1 MCSWGPIP
9 WLLGAEV
16 FPLRARAKGMALST
30 SVNWISN
37 FIIAFI
43 TPPLFSALEGGYYFL
58 LLGFAAISFI
68 VVFFLYPETAGKTL
82 EELGQVFGDHVLP
95 VSVDAEEKGMPQAS
109 GVANVA
115 EPPEIIEAA
124 LSRSRSM
131 GPPTVDAAL
140 APASELTLAGI
151 QEKTSLKSGN
161 DSTIEHENPDDD
173 HDIEAADRRHEE
185 NSS

>member
-1 MCSWGPIP
+1 
-9 WLLGAEV
+9 
-16 FPLRARAKGMALST
+16 MALST

-43 TPPLFSALEGGYYFL
+43 TPPLFSALEGGYYFV
-58 LLGFAAISFI
+58 LLGFAAVSFV

-82 EELGQVFGDHVLP
+82 EELGGVFGDRVLP

-124 LSRSRSM
+124 LSHSRSV

-140 APASELTLAGI
+140 APASELTLASS
-151 QEKTSLKSGN
+151 QEEISLKN
-161 DSTIEHENPDDD
+161 DNDATTEAKKLDEGR
-173 HDIEAADRRHEE
+173 DIEATDREHGS
-185 NSS
+185 NS